1 MNAVPHEYLQWDAA
15 YVLGALS
22 PAERREY
29 EEHLAG
35 CPACQTA
42 ISEVAGL
49 PGLLAQVAPED
60 AEVLAGLSGEPGA
73 ESPPAS
79 LLPKVIIKARNRR
92 RRTMGAII
100 AAAAALMVILVGIGV
115 GSGLLPLGPQGPRR
129 LAFVAVVPSAIT
141 AVVDVVPIEGGTDI
155 AVECQYGEASS
166 TQPGGAYAEYSIF
179 VVDRSGQA
187 EMVKK
192 WPAKPNK
199 VMRPS
204 GTTDLRV
211 SQISQVEIRDTMT
224 DQTLLRAPLR

>member
-1 MNAVPHEYLQWDAA
+1 VNAVPHEYLQWDAA

-35 CPACQTA
+35 CQACQTA

-60 AEVLAGLSGEPGA
+60 AEVLAAVPGEPGA

-92 RRTMGAII
+92 RRTIGAII
-100 AAAAALMVILVGIGV
+100 TAAAALMVILVGIGI
-115 GSGLLPLGPQGPRR
+115 GSGLLPLGPQGPQR

-166 TQPGGAYAEYSIF
+166 TQPGMAYAEYSIF

-187 EMVKK
+187 KFIKK

-204 GTTDLRV
+204 GSTDLRV

>member
-1 MNAVPHEYLQWDAA
+1 VNAVPDEYVQWDAA

-35 CPACQTA
+35 CPACQAA

-49 PGLLAQVAPED
+49 PGLLAQVVPED
-60 AEVLAGLSGEPGA
+60 AEVLAAVPGEPDA
-73 ESPPAS
+73 DSPPAS

-92 RRTMGAII
+92 RRRIGAI
-100 AAAAALMVILVGIGV
+100 AAAAAAVLVMVVGIGV
-115 GSGLLPLGPQGPRR
+115 GSGLLPVGPRGPER
-129 LAFVAVVPSAIT
+129 LAFVQVVPSAIT
-141 AVVDVVPIEGGTDI
+141 AVVDVVPIKGGTGI
-155 AVECQYGEASS
+155 AVECQYGEASE
-166 TQPGGAYAEYSIF
+166 PGAVPPEYSIF

-187 EMVKK
+187 ELIKK
-192 WPAKPNK
+192 WPVKPNK

-204 GTTDLRV
+204 GSTDLRM